1 MDNFNTQQAKQYNL
15 TAKEATLLN
24 AFIGEL
30 YAEEGFSDVSP
41 QDLQQITGISKGSY
55 KGVLGSLK
63 KKGILYVEDKR
74 YLGTTADIVYLID
87 TDLHPR
93 WKSEKEEWAAYE
105 CAKSDAPEL
114 TWTEWSEANKNC

>member
-41 QDLQQITGISKGSY
+41 QDL
-55 KGVLGSLK
+55 
-63 KKGILYVEDKR
+63 
-74 YLGTTADIVYLID
+74 
-87 TDLHPR
+87 
-93 WKSEKEEWAAYE
+93 
-105 CAKSDAPEL
+105 
-114 TWTEWSEANKNC
+114 